1 MMSSQKTEDH
11 WQARASEAG
20 SRERLKQANRRMD
33 ATEARADLAGRCL
46 VRCPWREN
54 HVVKRCRPW
63 TGKMANGMIDDTDD
77 DKTEV
82 VNSLLATPHL
92 ADALESDRFRHFLDQ
107 IPIAIV
113 ISEILSTER
122 IIYANPEFE
131 KLSGQPASEL
141 LEKPWSH
148 LQGKSDPTN
157 EAQHDLG
164 TAIVYSSGHV
174 GTFVV
179 KRPEGDKAVVDVYS
193 NVIEDECGRPA
204 FPLAALVDVGVH
216 DQAHHV
222 ARHARLG
229 PSVLIS
235 ENWY

>member
-1 MMSSQKTEDH
+1 M
-11 WQARASEAG
+11 
-20 SRERLKQANRRMD
+20 
-33 ATEARADLAGRCL
+33 
-46 VRCPWREN
+46 
-54 HVVKRCRPW
+54 
-63 TGKMANGMIDDTDD
+63 TGIR
-77 DKTEV
+77 
-82 VNSLLATPHL
+82 S
-92 ADALESDRFRHFLDQ
+92 
-107 IPIAIV
+107 
-113 ISEILSTER
+113 
-122 IIYANPEFE
+122 NPEFE

-193 NVIEDECGRPA
+193 NVIEDESGRPA

-222 ARHARLG
+222 SRHARLG